1 MTHDDAS
8 RDRTLDSRSIP
19 PPARVLPADVGGYR
33 ILGVL
38 GEGGM
43 GIVYEAEQPSPRRR
57 VALKVVRGTELI
69 DDLRLKM
76 FEREATTLGRLDHPH
91 IGRIY
96 ESGRTPEGR
105 HFFAMELVRGPSLA
119 AWLAGRPAAPDRAE
133 LELRL
138 HLFRQICDAVHYAH
152 QRGVIHRDLKPSNVI
167 VTDAP
172 QSGTGSG
179 VTVPSMAKILDF
191 GLARITEEDVALTQI
206 TEVGAI
212 KGTLAY
218 MAPEQARG
226 EVAAIDVRTD
236 VYALGVILYEL
247 LTRERPYSVE
257 TGSLLSAVGVI
268 CGQSPRPLSAVWKS
282 ATRLDPDLATIVAT
296 ALEKE
301 PDRRYASAAAFG
313 EDVGRFLASEPILA
327 RPASTM
333 YQLSKLVSRQK
344 PLFATA
350 AAALVLLVAAA
361 VGVSILYVRAEG
373 NLVRAL
379 EAEQVARR
387 EAETAERT
395 SSFLVDLFDRA
406 NPERSRGATVT
417 AREVMDEGAR
427 RIADDLA
434 GEPVMQARL
443 LYTIG
448 QVYLSLGLYDDARR
462 LIEQSLAL
470 RREHVPAGDLDIA
483 ASTHQLARV
492 LEAQGDPQA
501 ARAAFDEAAGLY
513 ERNGAKGTDGLIDL
527 LGNLGWMLGQ
537 NGDFAAANEM
547 LDRAMRLAE
556 AKQPPDE
563 ERILDLLNNRSTTL
577 MDEGA
582 PDSALVLLDRALAL
596 SRRLH
601 GDGDR
606 DMASILTNMGVAH
619 SMAGRFDEAAKSS
632 LAALGVYKALHG
644 DAHPLVAKEMAN
656 LGISLAQQGRRDEAR
671 PYFEGALQ
679 ALERIHGP
687 EHPAVAQGWMNLGLL
702 ELESGNAR
710 QAIVHLQR
718 AAEVHERATGL
729 ETPSLSTSLYHL
741 ATARGAVGEI
751 AEARR
756 LLLRV
761 ITIDEKIFG
770 SESGEVADDLE
781 ALSSLQ
787 REAGDGAEA
796 DRTEARMRAIREKLA
811 AAGS

>member
-1 MTHDDAS
+1 MTHDDSS
-8 RDRTLDSRSIP
+8 RDLTLDSRSIP
-19 PPARVLPADVGGYR
+19 PPQRNLPSGIGGYR
-33 ILGVL
+33 ILGIL

-57 VALKVVRGTELI
+57 VALKVVRGTELV
-69 DDLRLKM
+69 DELRLKM
-76 FEREATTLGRLDHPH
+76 FEREAATLGRLDHRN
-91 IGRIY
+91 IASIY

-119 AWLAGRPAAPDRAE
+119 TWLAGRTAAPDRAE

-167 VTDAP
+167 VTEAP

-179 VTVPSMAKILDF
+179 ALSSMAKILDF
-191 GLARITEEDVALTQI
+191 GLARITEEDVAATQI

-236 VYALGVILYEL
+236 VYALGVLLYEL
-247 LTRERPYSVE
+247 LTRERPYNVD

-268 CGQSPRPLSAVWKS
+268 CEHPPRPLSAVWKS
-282 ATRLDPDLATIVAT
+282 TTRLDPDLATIVAT
-296 ALEKE
+296 AREEE
-301 PDRRYASAAAFG
+301 PDRRYASAAAFA
-313 EDVGRFLASEPILA
+313 EDVGRFLESEPILA

-333 YQLSKLVSRQK
+333 YQLSKLVARQK

-361 VGVSILYVRAEG
+361 VGVSILYVRSEA
-373 NLVRAL
+373 NLARAL
-379 EAEQVARR
+379 EAEQAARR

-395 SSFLVDLFDRA
+395 STFLVDLFDRA

-427 RIADDLA
+427 RIAGDLA

-492 LEAQGDPQA
+492 LEAQGDPKA

-547 LDRAMRLAE
+547 LDRAMALAE

-582 PDSALVLLDRALAL
+582 PDSALVVLDRALAL

-619 SMAGRFDEAAKSS
+619 SMAGRFDEAARKS
-632 LAALGVYKALHG
+632 LAALGIYQSLHG

-671 PYFEGALQ
+671 PYLEGALE

-710 QAIVHLQR
+710 KAIVHLQR

-770 SESGEVADDLE
+770 PASGEVADDLE

-811 AAGS
+811 GAGS